1 MPIASKC
8 LKKGMPFVAVLS
20 ICHNEAI
27 VQLQTIKWYLVLA
40 SVLTLGVA
48 GTLAIALYAHS
59 SLSGRAIIWVGSAVS
74 PTNRSIVLGAAGT
87 WMRDNPSKNI
97 FFKIFFHGWFVPCLW
112 HEDVEYEYERCG
124 QSGLTLTC
132 NFWFLMQWSPTP
144 HTKYIFVLAGS
155 VISICLGPFSGD
167 LLKIFWKCSF

>member
-27 VQLQTIKWYLVLA
+27 VQLQTIKWFLVLA

-74 PTNRSIVLGAAGT
+74 PTNRSIVLRAAGT
-87 WMRDNPSKNI
+87 WNEGQSKQKY
-97 FFKIFFHGWFVPCLW
+97 FFKKYFFMDDSYLVCDMKMLNTNMN
-112 HEDVEYEYERCG
+112 V
-124 QSGLTLTC
+124 
-132 NFWFLMQWSPTP
+132 
-144 HTKYIFVLAGS
+144 AGNPAS
-155 VISICLGPFSGD
+155 L
-167 LLKIFWKCSF
+167 

>member
-1 MPIASKC
+1 MSIASKC

-74 PTNRSIVLGAAGT
+74 PTNRSIVLRAAGT
-87 WMRDNPSKNI
+87 WN
-97 FFKIFFHGWFVPCLW
+97 
-112 HEDVEYEYERCG
+112 EG
-124 QSGLTLTC
+124 QSK
-132 NFWFLMQWSPTP
+132 Q
-144 HTKYIFVLAGS
+144 KYFFMNDSYLVCDMKMLNTNMNVAGNPAS
-155 VISICLGPFSGD
+155 L
-167 LLKIFWKCSF
+167 